1 MNDRLIIE
9 RSVPLADLEVGGA
22 EGRTVT
28 AYAATFNNRY
38 EVTDQWDGTYLEAI
52 RASAF
57 NKALERSHRVVA
69 LFNHGRDLAGRPAE
83 RYAMPIG
90 TPVEIRADGKG
101 LLTRTRYA
109 KTPLGDEVL
118 ELVRDGA
125 ITGYSFRGP
134 IIRSAPPVN
143 SGFGLPVIER
153 LELGLIDYGPGTV
166 VANQEAAVVGIR
178 SQALLERIDSLTD
191 EQREQL
197 EALIGPL
204 SPDTSTGAAN
214 GTHEST
220 PPGSS
225 NTDTQDLTPPP
236 KGAPPAGPSLE
247 LLTIEA
253 ANRRRKDQNQ

>member
-1 MNDRLIIE
+1 MTHRHIIE
-9 RSVPLADLEVGGA
+9 RAVPLSDLEVGGT

-28 AYAATFNNRY
+28 AYAATFNDRY

-134 IIRSAPPVN
+134 IIRSAAPVN

-153 LELGLIDYGPGTV
+153 IELGLIDYGPGTV

-204 SPDTSTGAAN
+204 SPDTSTGAAD

-225 NTDTQDLTPPP
+225 STDTQDQTPPE
-236 KGAPPAGPSLE
+236 GAPPAGPSLE
-247 LLTIEA
+247 LLELEA
-253 ANRRRKDQNQ
+253 ANRRRRD

>member
-1 MNDRLIIE
+1 MNDRRKIIE
-9 RSVPLADLEVGGA
+9 RAVPLTDLDVGGA

-28 AYAATFNNRY
+28 AYAATFNDRY

-52 RASAF
+52 RATAF
-57 NKALERSHRVVA
+57 NKALERTHRVVA

-134 IIRSAPPVN
+134 IIRSTDPVRT
-143 SGFGLPVIER
+143 GFGLPVIER

-204 SPDTSTGAAN
+204 SPDTSTGAAD

-225 NTDTQDLTPPP
+225 STDTQDLTPPP
-236 KGAPPAGPSLE
+236 GAPPAGPSLE
-247 LLTIEA
+247 LLELEA
-253 ANRRRKDQNQ
+253 ANRRRRA